1 MDEKMRQE
9 IALHRWAV
17 IAEAANPRLSG
28 GERGAVVRAIAA
40 RQHAHPDGTV
50 RRYSRGTVDR
60 WLRAW
65 RAGGVDGLRPA
76 ARSDTGKV
84 RAMPELFAEAAAL
97 RLELPG
103 RSAAQISSIL
113 YHRHGVRVAE
123 RTVRGQLRR
132 AGLHRAALKAAPK
145 AYGRY
150 EAERPNERWVTDVL
164 VGPWVPYPKRD
175 GSARARLFLIV
186 DDHSRLLVDGRF
198 YDRENARICQE
209 LLRRAITRRGIPDIL
224 YADNG
229 APFANAW
236 LARTCAVLGIR
247 LIHSKPY
254 SPQGRG
260 KQERANRYI
269 REAFLAEAMHQGIES
284 LDQLNDWFAAWAE
297 QVANR
302 RVHAE
307 TGQPPI
313 DRFQAAGPHRQ
324 ADPALIREAFRWS
337 VTRRVTRVATVP
349 LEGNSTPSIPPSPGR
364 RVELRYDPEDLA
376 GIEVFLDGRP
386 AGAAVPF
393 VIGRHVHR
401 AVAPPAPPAAD
412 PTGIDYLG
420 MVAAAHDEEAGTGA
434 AIDFT
439 RLPMLPQRPGRTAMA
454 SRAPWAAHFGL
465 ARTPF
470 GKAIAAG
477 DLFARQAHAQAT
489 ARISF
494 CITETLLGVITGDV
508 GAGKTVAVR
517 AAVAG
522 LDPTRH
528 QVIYVANPA
537 FGTRGLYV
545 QVVRALGAQPRYL
558 KAELMAQAADLLAAE
573 AAERHRTVVLI
584 VDEAHLLQPDQLEEL
599 RLMTNAEMDSA
610 SPFAGILIGQPTLA
624 RQLRMGTF
632 AALDQRIATRYAIKP
647 MDLAESAA
655 YLRHHMT
662 LAGREEPLFADDA
675 VARLHRVSSGLP
687 RALNNAA
694 TAALIAA
701 AAAGQDLVDD
711 ACAKKAVAE
720 LTRD

>member
-1 MDEKMRQE
+1 M
-9 IALHRWAV
+9 
-17 IAEAANPRLSG
+17 
-28 GERGAVVRAIAA
+28 
-40 RQHAHPDGTV
+40 
-50 RRYSRGTVDR
+50 
-60 WLRAW
+60 
-65 RAGGVDGLRPA
+65 
-76 ARSDTGKV
+76 
-84 RAMPELFAEAAAL
+84 
-97 RLELPG
+97 
-103 RSAAQISSIL
+103 
-113 YHRHGVRVAE
+113 
-123 RTVRGQLRR
+123 
-132 AGLHRAALKAAPK
+132 
-145 AYGRY
+145 
-150 EAERPNERWVTDVL
+150 
-164 VGPWVPYPKRD
+164 
-175 GSARARLFLIV
+175 
-186 DDHSRLLVDGRF
+186 
-198 YDRENARICQE
+198 
-209 LLRRAITRRGIPDIL
+209 
-224 YADNG
+224 
-229 APFANAW
+229 
-236 LARTCAVLGIR
+236 
-247 LIHSKPY
+247 
-254 SPQGRG
+254 
-260 KQERANRYI
+260 
-269 REAFLAEAMHQGIES
+269 
-284 LDQLNDWFAAWAE
+284 
-297 QVANR
+297 
-302 RVHAE
+302 
-307 TGQPPI
+307 
-313 DRFQAAGPHRQ
+313 
-324 ADPALIREAFRWS
+324 
-337 VTRRVTRVATVP
+337 
-349 LEGNSTPSIPPSPGR
+349 
-364 RVELRYDPEDLA
+364 
-376 GIEVFLDGRP
+376 
-386 AGAAVPF
+386 
-393 VIGRHVHR
+393 IGRHVHR
-401 AVAPPAPPAAD
+401 AVAPPPPPAAD

-420 MVAAAHDEEAGTGA
+420 MVAAAHDEQAGTGA

-439 RLPMLPQRPGRTAMA
+439 QLPVQPGAGDRRRMAMA

-494 CITETLLGVITGDV
+494 CIDQILLGVITGDV

-573 AAERHRTVVLI
+573 TAERHRTVVLI

-711 ACAKKAVAE
+711 ACAKKAVTE